1 VSGPACG
8 REGLAQKTMK
18 SRHLLSIA
26 ETPLDDILE
35 IFDVTARQKE
45 ALKKE
50 GRLGAILSGKTLG
63 MLFEKPSLRTRVS
76 FEVAMTQLGGHV
88 TTIGQGEVGLGKRE
102 SVADFARVL
111 SRYVDVIAARVFKH
125 EHIVQMARNSRVPVI
140 NSLSDFAHPCQ
151 ALADLW
157 TVKEVLGQWEQV
169 KLVFVGDGNNVA
181 RSLAFLCAK
190 LGCHFVLC
198 APKGYELK
206 PPFLKRLKAAV
217 ENRNFKFTQGSD
229 PKKLLRGADVVY
241 TDVWASMGQEA
252 EQEKRNEAFAK
263 FQVNG
268 EMLKLAHKHAI
279 VLHCLPA
286 HRGEEITDEVM
297 DGPQAVVYDQAENR
311 LHTERALLTLLVR

>member
-1 VSGPACG
+1 
-8 REGLAQKTMK
+8 MK
-18 SRHLLSIA
+18 SRHILTIA

-35 IFDVTARQKE
+35 IYDVTARQKE

-50 GRLGAILSGKTLG
+50 GRLGPILAGRTLG

-88 TTIGQGEVGLGKRE
+88 TTVSQGEVGLGTRE
-102 SVADFARVL
+102 SVEDFARVL

-125 EHIVQMARNSRVPVI
+125 QHIVQMSRNSRVPVI
-140 NSLSDFAHPCQ
+140 NSLSDYAHPCQ

-157 TVKEVLGQWEQV
+157 TVKEILGQWEHV

-181 RSLAFLCAK
+181 RSVAALCAK

-206 PPFLKRLKAAV
+206 PEFLKKLKGAV
-217 ENRNFKFTQGSD
+217 ENRKFKFTQGND
-229 PKKLLRGADVVY
+229 PRKLLRGADVVY

-252 EQEKRNEAFAK
+252 EREKRTKTFAK

-268 EMLKLAHKHAI
+268 KLLKLARPHAI

-286 HRGEEITDEVM
+286 HRGEEITDEVL